1 MIKMT
6 RETRESRKTSQTQVS
21 NGSTEAAGR
30 AERSAAAAAMCP
42 SEIRA
47 GASASPLLCAVFAL
61 TLFIAALPLAQLNA
75 APAIIPRAPDI
86 AATSYILI
94 DAKTGQVLIEE
105 NADEPLPPASLTKI
119 MTSYIAIEEIINGHL
134 TLDTPVHISEKA
146 WRMEG
151 SKTFVGVDTMVRA
164 EDLLRGIIIQSGN
177 DASVAIAEHIAGS
190 EEAFADMMNQYAEVM
205 GMQQSFFMNS
215 SGLDTELYY
224 NTMSA
229 RDLSIIARETVIK
242 HRDFYPMYAE
252 REFTYNG
259 ITQSNRN
266 SLLFRDR
273 NVDGLKTG
281 WTEAAGYCLVAS
293 AERDGM
299 RLISVVMGTES
310 TEARA
315 IETQKL
321 FTYGFRYF
329 ETHQLYSEGQ
339 VLANVPVWSG
349 KESALDLGV
358 TEDVF
363 VTIPRGQGENL
374 TAALD
379 VEEAVTAPLENG
391 QLMGVVNV
399 TLDSDLIYRGD
410 VIAMQAVERGSLFK
424 RFIDWLTLFFS
435 NLFS

>member
-1 MIKMT
+1 MI
-6 RETRESRKTSQTQVS
+6 SRARFNLRTF
-21 NGSTEAAGR
+21 N
-30 AERSAAAAAMCP
+30 
-42 SEIRA
+42 I
-47 GASASPLLCAVFAL
+47 LFAL
-61 TLFIAALPLAQLNA
+61 CLGMLPTLRAFA
-75 APAIIPRAPDI
+75 APAIIPRPPDI

-94 DAKTGQVLIEE
+94 DAKTGQVLIQE
-105 NADEPLPPASLTKI
+105 NADDSLPPASLTKI
-119 MTSYIAIEEIINGHL
+119 MTSYIAIEEIISGRL

-190 EEAFADMMNQYAEVM
+190 EEAFAGMMNQYAEVM
-205 GMQQSFFMNS
+205 GMQQSFFMNA

-229 RDLSIIARETVIK
+229 RDLALIARETVIK
-242 HRDFYPMYAE
+242 HKDFYPIYAE

-281 WTEAAGYCLVAS
+281 WTDAAGFCLVAS

-299 RLISVVMGTES
+299 RLISVVMGTAS

-339 VLANVPVWSG
+339 VLTNVPVWSG
-349 KESALDLGV
+349 EQSAVDLGV

-374 TAALD
+374 TAAVD
-379 VEEAVTAPLENG
+379 VEEAVTAPLVGG
-391 QLMGVVNV
+391 QIMGVVNV

-410 VIAMQAVERGSLFK
+410 VVAMQAIEQGGLFK

>member
-1 MIKMT
+1 MI
-6 RETRESRKTSQTQVS
+6 SRARFNLHTF
-21 NGSTEAAGR
+21 N
-30 AERSAAAAAMCP
+30 
-42 SEIRA
+42 I
-47 GASASPLLCAVFAL
+47 LFAL
-61 TLFIAALPLAQLNA
+61 CLGMLPTLRAFA
-75 APAIIPRAPDI
+75 APAIIPRPPNI

-94 DAKTGQVLIEE
+94 DAKTGQVLIQE
-105 NADEPLPPASLTKI
+105 NADEALPPASLTKI
-119 MTSYIAIEEIINGHL
+119 MTSYIAIEEIISGRL
-134 TLDTPVHISEKA
+134 TLDTLVHISEKA

-205 GMQQSFFMNS
+205 GMQQSLFMNS
-215 SGLDTELYY
+215 SGLDTDLYY
-224 NTMSA
+224 NNMSA
-229 RDLSIIARETVIK
+229 RDLSLIARETIIK
-242 HRDFYPMYAE
+242 HKDFYPIYAE

-281 WTEAAGYCLVAS
+281 WTDAAGFCLVAS

-299 RLISVVMGTES
+299 RLISVVMGTAS

-339 VLANVPVWSG
+339 VLTNVPVWSG
-349 KESALDLGV
+349 ELSAVDLGV

-374 TAALD
+374 TAAVD
-379 VEEAVTAPLENG
+379 IEEAVTAPLVGG
-391 QLMGVVNV
+391 QIMGVVNV

-410 VIAMQAVERGSLFK
+410 VVAMQAIEQGGLFK

>member
-1 MIKMT
+1 MI
-6 RETRESRKTSQTQVS
+6 SRARFNLRTF
-21 NGSTEAAGR
+21 N
-30 AERSAAAAAMCP
+30 
-42 SEIRA
+42 
-47 GASASPLLCAVFAL
+47 LFFAL
-61 TLFIAALPLAQLNA
+61 CLGMLPTLRAFA
-75 APAIIPRAPDI
+75 APAIIPRPPDI

-94 DAKTGQVLIEE
+94 DAKTGQVLIQE
-105 NADEPLPPASLTKI
+105 NADEALPPASLTKI
-119 MTSYIAIEEIINGHL
+119 MTSYIAIEEIISGRL

-205 GMQQSFFMNS
+205 GMQQSFFMNA

-229 RDLSIIARETVIK
+229 RDLALIARETVIK
-242 HRDFYPMYAE
+242 HKDFYPIYAE

-281 WTEAAGYCLVAS
+281 WTDAAGFCLVAS

-299 RLISVVMGTES
+299 RLISVVMGTAS

-339 VLANVPVWSG
+339 VLTNVPVWSG
-349 KESALDLGV
+349 EQSTVDLGV

-374 TAALD
+374 TAAVD
-379 VEEAVTAPLENG
+379 VEEAVTAPLVGG
-391 QLMGVVNV
+391 QIMGVVNV
-399 TLDSDLIYRGD
+399 TLDSDLVYRGD
-410 VIAMQAVERGSLFK
+410 VVAMQAIEQGGLFK

>member
-1 MIKMT
+1 MI
-6 RETRESRKTSQTQVS
+6 SRARFNLRTF
-21 NGSTEAAGR
+21 N
-30 AERSAAAAAMCP
+30 
-42 SEIRA
+42 
-47 GASASPLLCAVFAL
+47 LFFAL
-61 TLFIAALPLAQLNA
+61 CLGMLPTLRAFA
-75 APAIIPRAPDI
+75 APAIIPRPPDI

-94 DAKTGQVLIEE
+94 DAKTGQVLIQE
-105 NADEPLPPASLTKI
+105 NADEALPPASLTKI
-119 MTSYIAIEEIINGHL
+119 MTSYIAIEEIISGRL
-134 TLDTPVHISEKA
+134 TLDTPLHISEKA

-151 SKTFVGVDTMVRA
+151 SKPFVGVDTMVRA

-205 GMQQSFFMNS
+205 GMQQSFFMNA

-224 NTMSA
+224 NKMSA
-229 RDLSIIARETVIK
+229 RDLALIARETVIK
-242 HRDFYPMYAE
+242 HKDFYPIYAE

-281 WTEAAGYCLVAS
+281 WTDAAGFCLVAS

-299 RLISVVMGTES
+299 RLISVVMGTAS

-339 VLANVPVWSG
+339 VLTNVPVWSG
-349 KESALDLGV
+349 EQSAVDLGV

-374 TAALD
+374 TAAVD
-379 VEEAVTAPLENG
+379 VEEAVTAPLVGG
-391 QLMGVVNV
+391 QIMGVVNV

-410 VIAMQAVERGSLFK
+410 VVAMQAIEQGGLFK

>member
-1 MIKMT
+1 MI
-6 RETRESRKTSQTQVS
+6 SRARFNLRTF
-21 NGSTEAAGR
+21 N
-30 AERSAAAAAMCP
+30 
-42 SEIRA
+42 
-47 GASASPLLCAVFAL
+47 LFFAL
-61 TLFIAALPLAQLNA
+61 CLGMLPTLRAFA
-75 APAIIPRAPDI
+75 APAIIPRPPDI

-94 DAKTGQVLIEE
+94 DAKTGQVLIQE
-105 NADEPLPPASLTKI
+105 NADEALPPASLTKI
-119 MTSYIAIEEIINGHL
+119 MTSYIAIEEIISGRL

-205 GMQQSFFMNS
+205 GMQQSFFMNA

-229 RDLSIIARETVIK
+229 RDLALIARETVIK
-242 HRDFYPMYAE
+242 HKDFYPIYAE

-281 WTEAAGYCLVAS
+281 WTDAAGFCLVAS

-299 RLISVVMGTES
+299 RLISVVMGTAS

-339 VLANVPVWSG
+339 VLTNVSVWSG
-349 KESALDLGV
+349 EQSAVDLGV

-374 TAALD
+374 TAAVD
-379 VEEAVTAPLENG
+379 VEEAVTAPLVGG
-391 QLMGVVNV
+391 QIMGVVNV

-410 VIAMQAVERGSLFK
+410 VVAMQAIEQGGLFK

>member
-1 MIKMT
+1 MI
-6 RETRESRKTSQTQVS
+6 SRARFNLHTF
-21 NGSTEAAGR
+21 N
-30 AERSAAAAAMCP
+30 
-42 SEIRA
+42 I
-47 GASASPLLCAVFAL
+47 LFAL
-61 TLFIAALPLAQLNA
+61 CLGMLPTLRAFA
-75 APAIIPRAPDI
+75 APAIIPRPPNI

-94 DAKTGQVLIEE
+94 DAKTGQVLIQE
-105 NADEPLPPASLTKI
+105 NADEALPPASLTKI
-119 MTSYIAIEEIINGHL
+119 MTSYIAIEEIISGRL
-134 TLDTPVHISEKA
+134 TLDTLVHISEKA

-205 GMQQSFFMNS
+205 GMQQSLFMNS
-215 SGLDTELYY
+215 SGLDTDLYY

-229 RDLSIIARETVIK
+229 RDLSLIARETIIK
-242 HRDFYPMYAE
+242 HKDFYPIYAE

-281 WTEAAGYCLVAS
+281 WTDAAGFCLVAS

-299 RLISVVMGTES
+299 RLISVVMGTAS

-339 VLANVPVWSG
+339 VLTNVPVWSG
-349 KESALDLGV
+349 ELSAVDLGV

-374 TAALD
+374 TAAVD
-379 VEEAVTAPLENG
+379 IEEAVTAPLVGG
-391 QLMGVVNV
+391 QIMGVVNV

-410 VIAMQAVERGSLFK
+410 VVAMQAIEQGGLFK

>member
-1 MIKMT
+1 MNLRTFNI
-6 RETRESRKTSQTQVS
+6 
-21 NGSTEAAGR
+21 
-30 AERSAAAAAMCP
+30 
-42 SEIRA
+42 
-47 GASASPLLCAVFAL
+47 LFAL
-61 TLFIAALPLAQLNA
+61 CLGMLPTLRAFA
-75 APAIIPRAPDI
+75 APAIIPRPPDI

-94 DAKTGQVLIEE
+94 DAKTGQVLIQE
-105 NADEPLPPASLTKI
+105 NADEALPPASLTKI
-119 MTSYIAIEEIINGHL
+119 MTSYIAIEEIISGRL

-205 GMQQSFFMNS
+205 GMQQSFFMNA

-229 RDLSIIARETVIK
+229 RDLALIARETVIK
-242 HRDFYPMYAE
+242 HKDFYPIYAE

-281 WTEAAGYCLVAS
+281 WTDAAGFCLVAS

-299 RLISVVMGTES
+299 RLISVVMGTAS

-339 VLANVPVWSG
+339 VLTNVPVWSG
-349 KESALDLGV
+349 EQSTVDLGV

-374 TAALD
+374 TAAVD
-379 VEEAVTAPLENG
+379 VEEAVTAPLVGG
-391 QLMGVVNV
+391 QIMGVVNV

-410 VIAMQAVERGSLFK
+410 VVAMQAIEQGGLFK

>member
-1 MIKMT
+1 MI
-6 RETRESRKTSQTQVS
+6 SRARFNLRTF
-21 NGSTEAAGR
+21 N
-30 AERSAAAAAMCP
+30 
-42 SEIRA
+42 
-47 GASASPLLCAVFAL
+47 LFFAL
-61 TLFIAALPLAQLNA
+61 CLGMLPTLRAFA
-75 APAIIPRAPDI
+75 APAIIPRPPDI

-94 DAKTGQVLIEE
+94 DAKTGQVLIQE
-105 NADEPLPPASLTKI
+105 NADEALPPASLTKI
-119 MTSYIAIEEIINGHL
+119 MTSYIAIEEIISGRL

-205 GMQQSFFMNS
+205 GMQQSFFMNA

-229 RDLSIIARETVIK
+229 RDLALIARETVIK
-242 HRDFYPMYAE
+242 HKDFYPIYAE

-281 WTEAAGYCLVAS
+281 WTDAAGFCLVAS

-299 RLISVVMGTES
+299 RLISVVMGTAS

-339 VLANVPVWSG
+339 VLTNVPVWSG
-349 KESALDLGV
+349 EQSTVDLGV

-374 TAALD
+374 TAAVD
-379 VEEAVTAPLENG
+379 VEEAVTAPLVGG
-391 QLMGVVNV
+391 QIMGVVNV

-410 VIAMQAVERGSLFK
+410 VVAMQAIEQGGLFK

>member
-1 MIKMT
+1 MTLETLETSDTTGTTQMI
-6 RETRESRKTSQTQVS
+6 RHSSALRSCESSV
-21 NGSTEAAGR
+21 
-30 AERSAAAAAMCP
+30 SAA
-42 SEIRA
+42 
-47 GASASPLLCAVFAL
+47 PLRFIVLAL
-61 TLFIAALPLAQLNA
+61 TLLTAGLPVAQLSA

-94 DAKTGQVLIEE
+94 DATTGQVLIEE

-229 RDLSIIARETVIK
+229 RDLSIIARETVVK
-242 HRDFYPMYAE
+242 HKDFYPMYAE

-281 WTEAAGYCLVAS
+281 WTDAAGYCLVAS

-358 TEDVF
+358 TEDVY

-410 VIAMQAVERGSLFK
+410 VIAMQAVEQGSLFK
-424 RFIDWLTLFFS
+424 RFMDWLTLFFS

>member
-1 MIKMT
+1 MI
-6 RETRESRKTSQTQVS
+6 SRARFNLRTF
-21 NGSTEAAGR
+21 N
-30 AERSAAAAAMCP
+30 
-42 SEIRA
+42 
-47 GASASPLLCAVFAL
+47 LFFAL
-61 TLFIAALPLAQLNA
+61 CLGMLPTLRAFA
-75 APAIIPRAPDI
+75 APAIIPRPPDI

-94 DAKTGQVLIEE
+94 DAKTGQVLIQE
-105 NADEPLPPASLTKI
+105 NADEALHPASLTKI
-119 MTSYIAIEEIINGHL
+119 MTSYIAIEEIISGRL

-205 GMQQSFFMNS
+205 GMQQSFFMNA

-229 RDLSIIARETVIK
+229 RDLALIARETVIK
-242 HRDFYPMYAE
+242 HKDFYPIYAE

-281 WTEAAGYCLVAS
+281 WTDAAGFCLVAS

-299 RLISVVMGTES
+299 RLISVVMGTAS

-339 VLANVPVWSG
+339 VLTNVPVWSG
-349 KESALDLGV
+349 EQSTVDLGV

-374 TAALD
+374 TAAVD
-379 VEEAVTAPLENG
+379 VEEAVTAPLVGG
-391 QLMGVVNV
+391 QIMGVVNV

-410 VIAMQAVERGSLFK
+410 VVAMQAIEQGGLFK

>member
-1 MIKMT
+1 MTLETTHTTGTTQMI
-6 RETRESRKTSQTQVS
+6 RHSSALRSCESSV
-21 NGSTEAAGR
+21 
-30 AERSAAAAAMCP
+30 SAA
-42 SEIRA
+42 
-47 GASASPLLCAVFAL
+47 PLRFIVLAL
-61 TLFIAALPLAQLNA
+61 TLLTAGLPVAQLSA

-229 RDLSIIARETVIK
+229 RDLSIIARETVVK
-242 HRDFYPMYAE
+242 HKDFYPMYAE

-281 WTEAAGYCLVAS
+281 WTDAAGYCLVAS

-349 KESALDLGV
+349 KESDLDLGV

-410 VIAMQAVERGSLFK
+410 VIAMQAVEQGSLFK
-424 RFIDWLTLFFS
+424 RFMDWLTLFFS

>member
-1 MIKMT
+1 MQPVH
-6 RETRESRKTSQTQVS
+6 S
-21 NGSTEAAGR
+21 
-30 AERSAAAAAMCP
+30 
-42 SEIRA
+42 
-47 GASASPLLCAVFAL
+47 SASRLRVLLVAL
-61 TLFIAALPLAQLNA
+61 CLGALPTLRAFA
-75 APAIIPRAPDI
+75 APAIIPRPPDV

-105 NADEPLPPASLTKI
+105 NADEALPPASLTKI
-119 MTSYIAIEEIINGHL
+119 MTSYIAIEEIMNGHL
-134 TLDTPVHISEKA
+134 SLDTPVHISEKA

-151 SKTFVGVDTMVRA
+151 SKTFVGVDTMVKA

-205 GMQQSFFMNS
+205 GMQQSFFMNA

-229 RDLSIIARETVIK
+229 RDLSIIARETVSR

-299 RLISVVMGTES
+299 RLISVVMGTAS

-339 VLANVPVWSG
+339 VLTNVPVWSG
-349 KESALDLGV
+349 EQSAVDLGV

-374 TAALD
+374 SAAID
-379 VEEAVTAPLENG
+379 VDEAVTAPLAGG
-391 QLMGVVNV
+391 QIMGVVNV

-410 VIAMQAVERGSLFK
+410 VVAMQEIEQGSLFK

>member
-1 MIKMT
+1 MI
-6 RETRESRKTSQTQVS
+6 SRARINLRTF
-21 NGSTEAAGR
+21 N
-30 AERSAAAAAMCP
+30 
-42 SEIRA
+42 I
-47 GASASPLLCAVFAL
+47 LFAL
-61 TLFIAALPLAQLNA
+61 CLGMLPTLRAFA
-75 APAIIPRAPDI
+75 APAIIPRPPDI

-94 DAKTGQVLIEE
+94 DAKTGQVLIQE
-105 NADEPLPPASLTKI
+105 NADEALPPASLTKI
-119 MTSYIAIEEIINGHL
+119 MTSYIAIEEIISGRL

-205 GMQQSFFMNS
+205 GMQQSFFMNA

-229 RDLSIIARETVIK
+229 RDLALIARETVIK
-242 HRDFYPMYAE
+242 HKDFYPIYAE

-281 WTEAAGYCLVAS
+281 WTDAAGFCLVAS

-299 RLISVVMGTES
+299 RLISVVMGTAS

-339 VLANVPVWSG
+339 VLTNVPVWSG
-349 KESALDLGV
+349 EQSTVDLGV

-374 TAALD
+374 TAAVD
-379 VEEAVTAPLENG
+379 VEEAVTAPLVGG
-391 QLMGVVNV
+391 QIMGVVNV

-410 VIAMQAVERGSLFK
+410 VVAMQAIEQGGLFK

>member
-1 MIKMT
+1 MI
-6 RETRESRKTSQTQVS
+6 SRARFNLRTF
-21 NGSTEAAGR
+21 N
-30 AERSAAAAAMCP
+30 
-42 SEIRA
+42 
-47 GASASPLLCAVFAL
+47 LFFAL
-61 TLFIAALPLAQLNA
+61 CLGMLPTLRAFA
-75 APAIIPRAPDI
+75 APAIIPRPPDI

-94 DAKTGQVLIEE
+94 DAKTGQVLIQE
-105 NADEPLPPASLTKI
+105 NADDSLPPASLTKI
-119 MTSYIAIEEIINGHL
+119 MTSYIAIEEIISGRL

-205 GMQQSFFMNS
+205 GMQQSFFMNA

-229 RDLSIIARETVIK
+229 RDLALIARETVIK
-242 HRDFYPMYAE
+242 HKDFYPIYAE

-281 WTEAAGYCLVAS
+281 WTDAAGFCLVAS

-299 RLISVVMGTES
+299 RLISVVMGTAS

-339 VLANVPVWSG
+339 VLTNVPVWSG
-349 KESALDLGV
+349 EQSAVDLGV

-374 TAALD
+374 TAAVD
-379 VEEAVTAPLENG
+379 VEEAVTAPLVGG
-391 QLMGVVNV
+391 QIMGVVNV

-410 VIAMQAVERGSLFK
+410 VVAMQAIEQGGLFK

>member
-1 MIKMT
+1 MI
-6 RETRESRKTSQTQVS
+6 SRARFNLRTF
-21 NGSTEAAGR
+21 N
-30 AERSAAAAAMCP
+30 
-42 SEIRA
+42 
-47 GASASPLLCAVFAL
+47 LFFAL
-61 TLFIAALPLAQLNA
+61 CLGMLPTLRAFA
-75 APAIIPRAPDI
+75 APAIIPRPPDI

-94 DAKTGQVLIEE
+94 DAKTGQVLIQE
-105 NADEPLPPASLTKI
+105 NADEALPPASLTKI
-119 MTSYIAIEEIINGHL
+119 MTSYIAIEEIISGRL

-229 RDLSIIARETVIK
+229 RDLALIARETVIK
-242 HRDFYPMYAE
+242 HKDFYPIYAE

-281 WTEAAGYCLVAS
+281 WTDAAGFCLVAS

-299 RLISVVMGTES
+299 RLISVVMGTAS

-339 VLANVPVWSG
+339 VLTNVPVWSG
-349 KESALDLGV
+349 EQSAVDLGV

-374 TAALD
+374 TAAVD
-379 VEEAVTAPLENG
+379 VEEAVTAPLVGG
-391 QLMGVVNV
+391 QIMGVVNV

-410 VIAMQAVERGSLFK
+410 VVAMQAIEQGGLFK

>member
-1 MIKMT
+1 MI
-6 RETRESRKTSQTQVS
+6 SRARFNLRTFK
-21 NGSTEAAGR
+21 
-30 AERSAAAAAMCP
+30 
-42 SEIRA
+42 I
-47 GASASPLLCAVFAL
+47 LFAL
-61 TLFIAALPLAQLNA
+61 CLGMLPTLRAFA
-75 APAIIPRAPDI
+75 APAIIPRPPDI

-94 DAKTGQVLIEE
+94 DAKTGQVLIQE
-105 NADEPLPPASLTKI
+105 NADEALPPASLTKI
-119 MTSYIAIEEIINGHL
+119 MTSYIAIEEIISGRL

-205 GMQQSFFMNS
+205 GMQQSFFMNA

-229 RDLSIIARETVIK
+229 RDLALIARETVIK
-242 HRDFYPMYAE
+242 HKDFYPIYAE

-281 WTEAAGYCLVAS
+281 WTDAAGFCLVAS

-299 RLISVVMGTES
+299 RLISVVMGTAS

-339 VLANVPVWSG
+339 VLTNVPVWSG
-349 KESALDLGV
+349 EQSTVDLGV

-374 TAALD
+374 TAAVD
-379 VEEAVTAPLENG
+379 VEEAVTAPLVGG
-391 QLMGVVNV
+391 QIMGVVNV

-410 VIAMQAVERGSLFK
+410 VVAMQAIEQGGLFK

>member
-1 MIKMT
+1 MI
-6 RETRESRKTSQTQVS
+6 SRARFNLRTF
-21 NGSTEAAGR
+21 N
-30 AERSAAAAAMCP
+30 
-42 SEIRA
+42 
-47 GASASPLLCAVFAL
+47 LFFAL
-61 TLFIAALPLAQLNA
+61 CLGMLPTLRAFA
-75 APAIIPRAPDI
+75 APAIIPRPPDI

-94 DAKTGQVLIEE
+94 DAKTGQVLIQE
-105 NADEPLPPASLTKI
+105 NADEALPPASLTKI
-119 MTSYIAIEEIINGHL
+119 MTSYIAIEEIISGRL

-205 GMQQSFFMNS
+205 GMQQSFFMNA

-229 RDLSIIARETVIK
+229 RDLSLIARETVIK
-242 HRDFYPMYAE
+242 HKDFYPIYAE

-281 WTEAAGYCLVAS
+281 WTDAAGFCLVAS

-299 RLISVVMGTES
+299 RLISVVMGTAS

-339 VLANVPVWSG
+339 VLTNVPVWSG
-349 KESALDLGV
+349 EQSAVDLGV

-374 TAALD
+374 TAAVD
-379 VEEAVTAPLENG
+379 VEEAVTAPLVGG
-391 QLMGVVNV
+391 QIMGVVNV

-410 VIAMQAVERGSLFK
+410 VVAMQAIEQGGLFK